1 MRKLVESTFVTLD
14 GVIDEP
20 QVWGSPYW
28 DEEHAGYARKLLF
41 DADALLLGRVT
52 YERFAEAWPA
62 RSGDDYTD
70 RINALPKHVASRTLK
85 DATWN
90 ASIIEGDVA
99 EEVARLKAEPGKSI
113 LKFGTGELDRTL
125 LEHGLLDE
133 LHLWIFPVLGVGGQ
147 HLIDGIETTHL
158 KLVETTPFASG
169 IVVNTY
175 APTT

>member
-14 GVIDEP
+14 GAIDQP
-20 QVWGSPYW
+20 QVWGSRYW
-28 DEEHAGYARKLLF
+28 DEEHTGYARRLLF
-41 DADALLLGRVT
+41 DTDALLLGRAT
-52 YERFAEAWPA
+52 YEVFAEAWPA

-70 RINALPKHVASRTLK
+70 RINALPKHVASRTLE

-90 ASIIEGDVA
+90 AVVIKGDVA

-113 LKFGTGELDRTL
+113 LKFGTGEFDRTL
-125 LEHGLLDE
+125 LQHGLLDE

-147 HLIDGIETTHL
+147 RLIDGIETTHL
-158 KLVETTPFASG
+158 RLVETTPFASG

-175 APTT
+175 APTR